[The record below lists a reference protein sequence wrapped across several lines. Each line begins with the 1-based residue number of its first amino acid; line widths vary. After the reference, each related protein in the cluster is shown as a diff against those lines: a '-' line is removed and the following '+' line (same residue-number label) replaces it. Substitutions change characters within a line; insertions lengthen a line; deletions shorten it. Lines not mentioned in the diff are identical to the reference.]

1 MMMGDQP
8 ALDPD
13 LNLVDLLFK
22 IIFSGI
28 SRQL

>member
-13 LNLVDLLFK
+13 LNLADLLFK
-22 IIFSGI
+22 RIFSGI